1 MKIKET
7 AIYSEWNNSS
17 LKIVIPD
24 ILPHYDRLNPLPRAT
39 HYELVNK
46 WKAYLMKA
54 YQSLD
59 VELKFQKVL
68 CLIIT
73 FHNNHGPW
81 DVDNRLYKYAI
92 DGIKSTGIIK
102 DDNWQCLALMVEG
115 YPDTHNPRTEI
126 YIIDHSIITPLY
138 QLLGLVKG

>member
-1 MKIKET
+1 MNKKET
-7 AIYSEWNNSS
+7 DIYAKWNGSS

-39 HYELVNK
+39 HYDLVNK
-46 WKAYLMKA
+46 WKAYVIKA
-54 YQSLD
+54 YHSLD
-59 VELKFQKVL
+59 VELEFLKVL
-68 CLIIT
+68 CLIVT

-92 DGIKSTGIIK
+92 DGIKSTGIIQ
-102 DDNWQCLALMVEG
+102 DDNWQHLSLMVDG
-115 YPDTHNPRTEI
+115 CPDSHNPRTEI

-138 QLLGLVKG
+138 QFLGVVKR